1 MKNKKIALVICV
13 ILFIYF
19 VGGIVYSFIDKS
31 SDKEN
36 KKVDNGITIKGY
48 DYILYENDP
57 KIYADEFNK
66 LKKNLESE
74 KIDYNEYAKSIS
86 KMFVIDLYSLKLKTN
101 MYDVGGTDFIYP
113 SAIDNYKLNVQ
124 NTLYKY
130 MKDNT
135 DGKRKQELP
144 EVKKVDIKED
154 IENTTYTIG
163 EKEYE
168 AYKINVDIEYVK
180 DLEYDKKAELILI
193 KDDKYIHIV
202 EKN

>member
-66 LKKNLESE
+66 LK
-74 KIDYNEYAKSIS
+74 
-86 KMFVIDLYSLKLKTN
+86 V
-101 MYDVGGTDFIYP
+101 
-113 SAIDNYKLNVQ
+113 
-124 NTLYKY
+124 
-130 MKDNT
+130 
-135 DGKRKQELP
+135 
-144 EVKKVDIKED
+144 
-154 IENTTYTIG
+154 
-163 EKEYE
+163 
-168 AYKINVDIEYVK
+168 
-180 DLEYDKKAELILI
+180 
-193 KDDKYIHIV
+193 
-202 EKN
+202 